1 MTIKKM
7 YRIATKAQ
15 REGKECRKSTVINEV
30 NHDEQDDKQET
41 NDTEVAA
48 FRCWANAQ
56 GSARPKSRGNTFQGN
71 SGRGYQNQS
80 RGGQQTTT
88 ISEE

>member
-1 MTIKKM
+1 MKVCHFVTRKENMTIKKM

-48 FRCWANAQ
+48 FRC
-56 GSARPKSRGNTFQGN
+56 
-71 SGRGYQNQS
+71 
-80 RGGQQTTT
+80 
-88 ISEE
+88 